1 MDGDHA
7 GGLAQRSRVL
17 NAHTGAA
24 HDLDARA
31 GTFDQPRHDV
41 NSIGDALG
49 AAGGEHD
56 VRTGCDHVFERSIEI
71 VGDIE
76 GAMKSDAHRPRRF
89 HQMAR
94 GRDIHFAL
102 RSDNTQNNA
111 RRTGCFGERDVA
123 LHRTQLAGC
132 VAEVAATRADHAMDR
147 NRDAGQ
153 NLLQQAKAGRDAAVC
168 QPGAQFDAMR
178 AAARR
183 DLGIGECLN
192 TELEG
197 GLKNS
202 AAGGRCS
209 RRVGEHAIST
219 YRSCALPRC
228 SPKYPR
234 MLKLAIL
241 WPFTRGYPFMNSP
254 FRRVGAALVLLLA
267 ASPALASHRFVVAHG
282 RFELDGKPFQI
293 ISGDMDYVRTPR
305 EYWRDRLRM
314 AHALGINT
322 VMTYV
327 FWNFHEPQPGQDDF
341 SGQRDVAE
349 FIREAQQEGLYV
361 ILRPGPYSCGEWDLG
376 GYPAWLLR
384 DRKLKLRSLDPA
396 YQQAASR
403 WMDRL
408 GKELAPLQL
417 DRGGPIIAVQVENE
431 YGSFQDAKENDHAY
445 MEHAKQMVL
454 HAGFTDPLLYTADGP
469 EELTRGS
476 LPELPA
482 AIDFGTGDAQRGFA
496 FYRKLHPEGP
506 YFCAEYWAGWFDHWG
521 AKHEHTDAAKQ
532 VKEIRWMLQQG
543 YSVSMYMVF
552 GGTSFGWFS
561 GANSNGHNYQPDVT
575 SYDYDAPIDEAGQP
589 RPKYFE
595 IRKAI
600 QEVTG
605 ITPPPVPP
613 APVLGAL
620 PPIPLKESVSLWDTL
635 PAPVRSEQPLTMEDL
650 HQDFGYVLYRT
661 TLHGP
666 ASGDLVLDQL
676 HSYARVYLDGKL
688 AGVLD
693 RRLGK
698 MSMPL
703 TVIGKA
709 QRLDILVENSGR
721 VNFTDV
727 LRTEQAGIT
736 HGVTFAGKPL
746 TEWENYS
753 LPFNDP
759 ASAHFAQKPAGEGPT
774 LYRGTFSIGKPT
786 DTFLDMRAYGKGQVW
801 VNGYAL
807 GRYWRIGPQG
817 GLYLPGAWLHPG
829 HNEVV
834 LLDLDGG
841 AVPPLSGL
849 DHALI
854 DDPIR
859 EERVQ

>member
-1 MDGDHA
+1 M
-7 GGLAQRSRVL
+7 V
-17 NAHTGAA
+17 
-24 HDLDARA
+24 
-31 GTFDQPRHDV
+31 
-41 NSIGDALG
+41 
-49 AAGGEHD
+49 
-56 VRTGCDHVFERSIEI
+56 
-71 VGDIE
+71 
-76 GAMKSDAHRPRRF
+76 
-89 HQMAR
+89 
-94 GRDIHFAL
+94 
-102 RSDNTQNNA
+102 
-111 RRTGCFGERDVA
+111 
-123 LHRTQLAGC
+123 
-132 VAEVAATRADHAMDR
+132 
-147 NRDAGQ
+147 
-153 NLLQQAKAGRDAAVC
+153 
-168 QPGAQFDAMR
+168 
-178 AAARR
+178 
-183 DLGIGECLN
+183 
-192 TELEG
+192 
-197 GLKNS
+197 S
-202 AAGGRCS
+202 A
-209 RRVGEHAIST
+209 
-219 YRSCALPRC
+219 
-228 SPKYPR
+228 
-234 MLKLAIL
+234 
-241 WPFTRGYPFMNSP
+241 
-254 FRRVGAALVLLLA
+254 FRRACAALVLLLA
-267 ASPALASHRFVVAHG
+267 VSPALAQPTNHRFVVAHG
-282 RFELDGKPFQI
+282 RFELNGKPFQI

-305 EYWRDRLRM
+305 AYWRDRLRM
-314 AHALGINT
+314 AHAIGINT

-327 FWNFHEPQPGQDDF
+327 FWNFHEAQPGQYDF
-341 SGQRDVAE
+341 TGQRDVAE

-384 DRKLKLRSLDPA
+384 DRNLKLRSLDPA
-396 YQQAASR
+396 YQQAAGR

-417 DRGGPIIAVQVENE
+417 DRGGPILAVQVENE

-445 MEHAKQMVL
+445 MERARQMVL
-454 HAGFTDPLLYTADGP
+454 HAGFTDALLYTADGP

-476 LPELPA
+476 LPDLPA
-482 AIDFGTGDAQRGFA
+482 AVDFGTGDAEHGFA
-496 FYRKLHPEGP
+496 LYRKLRPEGP
-506 YFCAEYWAGWFDHWG
+506 FFCAEYWAGWFDHWG

-532 VKEIRWMLQQG
+532 VAEIRWMLKQG

-589 RPKYFE
+589 RPKFFE

-600 QEVTG
+600 QDATG
-605 ITPPPVPP
+605 TTPPPVPP
-613 APVLGAL
+613 APVLGLL
-620 PPIPLKESVSLWDTL
+620 PPIAFNESVSLWDAL
-635 PAPVRSEQPLTMEDL
+635 PAPVKSQQPLTMEDL

-666 ASGDLVLDQL
+666 ASGDLALDQL

-698 MSMPL
+698 MSMPI
-703 TVIGKA
+703 TVAGKA

-721 VNFTDV
+721 VNFTAV

-746 TEWENYS
+746 TGWENYA
-753 LPFNDP
+753 LPFTDP
-759 ASAHFAQKPAGEGPT
+759 ASAHFIEKAAAEGPT

-786 DTFLDMRAYGKGQVW
+786 DTFLDMRAYGKGQIW
-801 VNGYAL
+801 VNGHAL

-829 HNEVV
+829 RNEVV

-841 AVPPLSGL
+841 AVPPLSGI

-854 DDPIR
+854 DEPIR
-859 EERVQ
+859 EEKVGPKAL

>member
-1 MDGDHA
+1 MR
-7 GGLAQRSRVL
+7 LAFLR
-17 NAHTGAA
+17 
-24 HDLDARA
+24 
-31 GTFDQPRHDV
+31 P
-41 NSIGDALG
+41 AL
-49 AAGGEHD
+49 A
-56 VRTGCDHVFERSIEI
+56 F
-71 VGDIE
+71 
-76 GAMKSDAHRPRRF
+76 
-89 HQMAR
+89 
-94 GRDIHFAL
+94 
-102 RSDNTQNNA
+102 
-111 RRTGCFGERDVA
+111 
-123 LHRTQLAGC
+123 
-132 VAEVAATRADHAMDR
+132 
-147 NRDAGQ
+147 
-153 NLLQQAKAGRDAAVC
+153 
-168 QPGAQFDAMR
+168 
-178 AAARR
+178 
-183 DLGIGECLN
+183 
-192 TELEG
+192 
-197 GLKNS
+197 
-202 AAGGRCS
+202 
-209 RRVGEHAIST
+209 
-219 YRSCALPRC
+219 
-228 SPKYPR
+228 
-234 MLKLAIL
+234 IL
-241 WPFTRGYPFMNSP
+241 
-254 FRRVGAALVLLLA
+254 LLLA
-267 ASPALASHRFVVAHG
+267 SCAPARSATHRFVTAHG

-314 AHALGINT
+314 AHAIGINT

-327 FWNFHEPQPGQDDF
+327 FWNFHEAQPGEYDF
-341 SGQRDVAE
+341 TGQRDVAE

-384 DRKLKLRSLDPA
+384 DRSLKLRSLDPK

-408 GKELAPLQL
+408 GKELAPLQI

-445 MEHAKQMVL
+445 MERAKAMVL
-454 HAGFTDPLLYTADGP
+454 HAGFTDSLLYTADGP

-482 AIDFGTGDAQRGFA
+482 AVDFGTGEAEKGFA
-496 FYRKLHPEGP
+496 LYRKLHPEGP
-506 YFCAEYWAGWFDHWG
+506 WFCAEYWAGWFDHWG

-532 VKEIRWMLQQG
+532 VADIRWMLKQG
-543 YSVSMYMVF
+543 YSVSMYMIF

-589 RPKYFE
+589 RPKFFD

-600 QEVTG
+600 EEVTG
-605 ITPPPVPP
+605 VTPPPVPP
-613 APVLGAL
+613 TPVLGAL
-620 PPIPLKESVSLWDTL
+620 PPIALKESVALWDTL
-635 PAPVRSEQPLTMEDL
+635 PAPVKSEQPLSMEDL

-703 TVIGKA
+703 KVGAKD

-736 HGVTFAGKPL
+736 HRVTFAGKPV
-746 TEWENYS
+746 TGWQNYP
-753 LPFNDP
+753 LPFKDVSSLQFKQGSANAATP
-759 ASAHFAQKPAGEGPT
+759 A

-801 VNGYAL
+801 VNGRAL
-807 GRYWRIGPQG
+807 GRYWHIGPQG
-817 GLYLPGAWLHPG
+817 GLYLPGAWLHAG
-829 HNEVV
+829 RNEVV
-834 LLDLDGG
+834 VLDLNGG
-841 AVPPLSGL
+841 AAPPLHGV

-854 DDPIR
+854 DEPIR
-859 EERVQ
+859 EELQ

>member
-1 MDGDHA
+1 MLRA
-7 GGLAQRSRVL
+7 SRPTALA
-17 NAHTGAA
+17 
-24 HDLDARA
+24 
-31 GTFDQPRHDV
+31 
-41 NSIGDALG
+41 
-49 AAGGEHD
+49 
-56 VRTGCDHVFERSIEI
+56 
-71 VGDIE
+71 
-76 GAMKSDAHRPRRF
+76 
-89 HQMAR
+89 
-94 GRDIHFAL
+94 FAL
-102 RSDNTQNNA
+102 
-111 RRTGCFGERDVA
+111 
-123 LHRTQLAGC
+123 
-132 VAEVAATRADHAMDR
+132 
-147 NRDAGQ
+147 
-153 NLLQQAKAGRDAAVC
+153 
-168 QPGAQFDAMR
+168 
-178 AAARR
+178 
-183 DLGIGECLN
+183 
-192 TELEG
+192 
-197 GLKNS
+197 
-202 AAGGRCS
+202 
-209 RRVGEHAIST
+209 
-219 YRSCALPRC
+219 
-228 SPKYPR
+228 
-234 MLKLAIL
+234 
-241 WPFTRGYPFMNSP
+241 
-254 FRRVGAALVLLLA
+254 LLLA
-267 ASPALASHRFVVAHG
+267 SCAPAQSASHRFVTDHG
-282 RFELDGKPFQI
+282 RFELDGEPFQI

-314 AHALGINT
+314 AHAIGINT

-327 FWNFHEPQPGQDDF
+327 FWNFHEAQPGQYDF
-341 SGQRDVAE
+341 TGQRDVAE
-349 FIREAQQEGLYV
+349 FIREAHQEGLYV

-384 DRKLKLRSLDPA
+384 DRSLKLRSLDPK
-396 YQQAASR
+396 YQEVASR

-408 GKELAPLQL
+408 GKELAPLQI

-445 MEHAKQMVL
+445 MERAKEAVQ
-454 HAGFTDPLLYTADGP
+454 HAGFTGALLYTADGP
-469 EELTRGS
+469 EQLTRGS
-476 LPELPA
+476 LPGLPA
-482 AIDFGTGDAQRGFA
+482 AVDFGTGDAERGFA
-496 FYRKLHPEGP
+496 LYRKLRPQGP

-532 VKEIRWMLQQG
+532 IAEIRWMLKQG
-543 YSVSMYMVF
+543 YSVSMYMIF

-561 GANSNGHNYQPDVT
+561 GANSNGQNYQADVT

-600 QEVTG
+600 QETTG
-605 ITPPPVPP
+605 VTPPPVPP

-620 PPIPLKESVSLWDTL
+620 PPIALKESISLWDAL
-635 PAPVRSEQPLTMEDL
+635 PAPIASEQPLTMEDL

-703 TVIGKA
+703 TVSTKK

-736 HGVTFAGKPL
+736 HVVTFAGKPV
-746 TEWENYS
+746 TGWQNYS
-753 LPFNDP
+753 LPFKEVSSLQFKQGRVFGDTP
-759 ASAHFAQKPAGEGPT
+759 A
-774 LYRGTFSIGKPT
+774 LYRGTFTIGKPT

-801 VNGYAL
+801 VNGHAL

-829 HNEVV
+829 RNEVV
-834 LLDLDGG
+834 VLDINGG
-841 AVPPLSGL
+841 TAQPLRGV

-854 DDPIR
+854 DEPIQ
-859 EERVQ
+859 EEK

>member
-1 MDGDHA
+1 M
-7 GGLAQRSRVL
+7 
-17 NAHTGAA
+17 
-24 HDLDARA
+24 
-31 GTFDQPRHDV
+31 
-41 NSIGDALG
+41 
-49 AAGGEHD
+49 
-56 VRTGCDHVFERSIEI
+56 
-71 VGDIE
+71 
-76 GAMKSDAHRPRRF
+76 
-89 HQMAR
+89 
-94 GRDIHFAL
+94 
-102 RSDNTQNNA
+102 
-111 RRTGCFGERDVA
+111 
-123 LHRTQLAGC
+123 
-132 VAEVAATRADHAMDR
+132 
-147 NRDAGQ
+147 
-153 NLLQQAKAGRDAAVC
+153 
-168 QPGAQFDAMR
+168 
-178 AAARR
+178 
-183 DLGIGECLN
+183 
-192 TELEG
+192 
-197 GLKNS
+197 
-202 AAGGRCS
+202 
-209 RRVGEHAIST
+209 
-219 YRSCALPRC
+219 
-228 SPKYPR
+228 
-234 MLKLAIL
+234 
-241 WPFTRGYPFMNSP
+241 
-254 FRRVGAALVLLLA
+254 
-267 ASPALASHRFVVAHG
+267 
-282 RFELDGKPFQI
+282 DGKPFQI

-314 AHALGINT
+314 AHAIGINT

-327 FWNFHEPQPGQDDF
+327 FWNFHEPQPGQYDF

-408 GKELAPLQL
+408 GKELASLQL

-431 YGSFQDAKENDHAY
+431 YGSFQDAKENDHTY
-445 MEHAKQMVL
+445 MERAKQMVL
-454 HAGFTDPLLYTADGP
+454 HAGFTEALLYTADGP

-482 AIDFGTGDAQRGFA
+482 AVDFGTGDAQRGFA
-496 FYRKLHPEGP
+496 LYRKLHPEGP

-532 VKEIRWMLQQG
+532 VAEIRWMLQQG

-561 GANSNGHNYQPDVT
+561 GANSNGRNYQPDVT

-589 RPKYFE
+589 RPKFFE

-605 ITPPPVPP
+605 VTPPPVPP

-620 PPIPLKESVSLWDTL
+620 PTIPLKESVSLWDML
-635 PAPVRSEQPLTMEDL
+635 PAPIKSEQPLTMEDL

-661 TLHGP
+661 VLHGP

-688 AGVLD
+688 TGVLD

-698 MSMPL
+698 MSVPL
-703 TVIGKA
+703 TVTGKM

-727 LRTEQAGIT
+727 LRIEQAGIT
-736 HGVTFAGKPL
+736 HGVTFAGKPV
-746 TEWENYS
+746 TGWENYS
-753 LPFNDP
+753 LPFRDP
-759 ASAHFAQKPAGEGPT
+759 ASAHFTQKHAAAGPA
-774 LYRGTFSIGKPT
+774 LHRGTFSIGKPT

-817 GLYLPGAWLHPG
+817 ELYLPGAWLHPG
-829 HNEVV
+829 QNEVV

-841 AVPPLSGL
+841 AVPPISGV

-854 DDPIR
+854 DEPVR
-859 EERVQ
+859 EEKVEPEAR